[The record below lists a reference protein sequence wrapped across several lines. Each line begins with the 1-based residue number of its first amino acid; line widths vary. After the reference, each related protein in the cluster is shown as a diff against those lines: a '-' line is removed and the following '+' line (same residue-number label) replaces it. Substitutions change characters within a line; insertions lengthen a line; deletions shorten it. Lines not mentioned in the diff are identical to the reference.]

1 MLHKLSYTKILV
13 FFLLM
18 QGAMFCHAQIAYL
31 AFNST
36 TVKAYDVNTNTV
48 LANIPVSES
57 PIKVI
62 PHPDGTKAYLFSNS
76 IQVLDVA
83 TQTITNTINVTET
96 LMSTCISYDGQF
108 LYFNTLVPNT
118 YPYEIKLYKLNTQ
131 TNVVSY
137 LTSLQNGYYDMSISP
152 NDDKLYL
159 VGNSEAI
166 VFNTT
171 NFSNYITIP
180 FLVYN
185 NYGQTMCC
193 LNNDGSKLFVTGETL
208 GRFNIINTLNYTVDT
223 SCLFGPNG
231 GFYSAS
237 CMQYNP
243 VTNSIYVAG
252 IDGTSAGKW
261 ISYNIATNQVEST
274 INFNPFLSPLSMEIN
289 EEGTLCYTVGGQL
302 IHAGTMRTINTTN
315 NTILPGVTN
324 IGTISNRSKN
334 FIVKL
339 RPEIDI
345 QVGPSN
351 QSITDGDHTPSL
363 SDKTDF
369 GNVNTTGYAT
379 QMYKIKNTGLAP
391 LHVPTI
397 SLTGPNASMFTIS
410 AMPMDI
416 PVGGV
421 DSFAV
426 YFYPSSP
433 GTKTAVVNIDN
444 NDFNE
449 GAYDFAIQGTGTLP
463 KYVYTTQAAANTVG
477 VIDRN
482 TNQHVMDINVGSYP
496 NGLCFNP
503 SRSKLFVTNS
513 NSNDVSVIN
522 TITNSVMHTI
532 PVGSYPVGICAS
544 PNGNKLY
551 VANQNSNSVS
561 VINVS
566 TQTIDATIPV
576 GNLPFGICISLD
588 GSKVF
593 VSNNGSNTVSVIN
606 TATNTISATL
616 NVGLA
621 PKGITINP
629 SGTIVY
635 VANSGSNNVSSFNVS
650 NHSMNPNV
658 NVGTS
663 PYSIC
668 FNATGTKYFVSNYID
683 FTISS
688 VPIAGGFFQTIAVGN
703 YPAGLSLSDD
713 GSQLWVTNY
722 GTDNM
727 SVINTSNNAVI
738 NTINIGSGP
747 ISFGNSIATIGVP
760 EIKVKGGNIPLLLQI
775 ENYDYTPSVYDNT
788 NMGNVNAG
796 SNLTK
801 TFYIQNTGSSEL
813 VINGIDVYGPD
824 ASMFGLNQVPNIIA
838 AGTTDSFKITFTS
851 TAGGTKLAYVHIA
864 SNVPNLQNFYYGLQ
878 GEGAGLF
885 EFSGQIKLFLQGYY
899 QGNSLMQSALLNQ
912 NWPAASSTQT
922 DFISVELHNPN
933 FPHELMFTYSGVLQ
947 TDGIFA
953 GTFPNAT
960 LGHEYYLVI
969 KHRNSI
975 ETWSANP
982 VLLSNQ
988 FNYDFTTAATQAY
1001 GDNQV
1006 EVEPGVFAI
1015 YTGDMNQDGFVDS
1028 FDFPTLDTDIFNGVS
1043 SMYVNTDLN
1052 GDGFVDSFDFPL
1064 FDVNSFNGVSMMTPG

>member
-1 MLHKLSYTKILV
+1 MKHKLSYTKILV
-13 FFLLM
+13 LFFLM
-18 QGAMFCHAQIAYL
+18 QGAMFCHAQVAYL

-36 TVKAYDVNTNTV
+36 TVKAYDVTTNTV

-57 PIKVI
+57 PIRVI
-62 PHPDGTKAYLFSNS
+62 PHPDGTKAYLFKNS

-96 LMSTCISYDGQF
+96 LMSTCISHDGQY
-108 LYFNTLVPNT
+108 LYFNTLVPNA

-131 TNVVSY
+131 TNLVSY

-171 NFSNYITIP
+171 NFSSYITIP

-185 NYGQTMCC
+185 NFGQTMCC
-193 LNNDGSKLFVTGETL
+193 LNNDGSKLFVTGETI
-208 GRFNIINTLNYTVDT
+208 GRLNIINTLNYTVDT
-223 SCLFGPNG
+223 SCLFGPWG
-231 GFYSAS
+231 GFQSTT

-243 VTNSIYVAG
+243 VTNRIYVAG
-252 IDGTSAGKW
+252 IDGSSAGKW
-261 ISYNIATNQVEST
+261 ISYDIATNQVENT

-289 EEGTLCYTVGGQL
+289 DEGTLCYTVGGEL
-302 IHAGTMRTINTTN
+302 INAGTMRTINTTN
-315 NTILPGVTN
+315 NTILSGVTN
-324 IGTISNRSKN
+324 IGTIWNRSKN

-345 QVGPSN
+345 QVGPSIL
-351 QSITDGDHTPSL
+351 SIADGDNTPSL

-391 LHVPTI
+391 LHIPTI
-397 SLTGPNASMFTIS
+397 SLTGPNASMFAIS

-433 GTKTAVVNIDN
+433 GTKSAVVNINN

-449 GAYDFAIQGTGTLP
+449 GVYDFAIQGTGTLP
-463 KYVYTTQAAANTVG
+463 KYVYNTQAAANTVG

-496 NGLCFNP
+496 NGMCFN
-503 SRSKLFVTNS
+503 STKSKLFVTNS

-522 TITNSVMHTI
+522 TLTNSVIQTI
-532 PVGSYPVGICAS
+532 SVGSYPVGICAS
-544 PNGNKLY
+544 PNGDKLY

-561 VINVS
+561 VVNLHTLTV
-566 TQTIDATIPV
+566 DATIPV

-593 VSNNGSNTVSVIN
+593 VSNHGSNTVSVIN
-606 TATNTISATL
+606 TATQNVIATL

-650 NHSMNPNV
+650 NNAMNPNV
-658 NVGTS
+658 SVGNS

-668 FNATGTKYFVSNYID
+668 FNATGTKYYVSNYYD
-683 FTISS
+683 FTVRS
-688 VPIAGGFFQTIAVGN
+688 VPIAGGFPQTIAVGN
-703 YPAGLSLSDD
+703 YPAGMSLSED
-713 GSQLWVTNY
+713 GTQLWVTNY

-727 SVINTSNNAVI
+727 TVINTSNNAVI
-738 NTINIGSGP
+738 NTIGVGSGP
-747 ISFGNSIATIGVP
+747 ISFGNSVATIGVP
-760 EIKVKGGNIPLLLQI
+760 EIKVKGGSMPMLLQI
-775 ENYDYTPSVYDNT
+775 ENYDYTPAINDNT
-788 NMGNVNAG
+788 NMGNANAG

-813 VINGIDVYGPD
+813 VINGIDLYGPD

-838 AGTTDSFKITFTS
+838 AGTIDSFKITFTP
-851 TAGGTKLAYVHIA
+851 TANGTKLAYVHIA
-864 SNVPNLQNFYYGLQ
+864 SNVTNLSNFYFGIQ
-878 GEGAGLF
+878 GEGVGVF
-885 EFSGQIKLFLQGYY
+885 EFPIQVKLFLQGYY
-899 QGNSLMQSALLNQ
+899 QGASSMQAVMLNQ
-912 NWPAASSTQT
+912 NAPAANATQT
-922 DFISVELHNPN
+922 DFVQLELRDPIFPYEVVFIS
-933 FPHELMFTYSGVLQ
+933 YGVLQ
-947 TDGIFA
+947 TDGNMTCSIPYA
-953 GTFPNAT
+953 AM
-960 LGHEYYLVI
+960 GHNYYIGVR
-969 KHRNSI
+969 HRNSI

-982 VLLSNQ
+982 VLMSNQ
-988 FNYDFTTAATQAY
+988 TTYDFTTAANQAY
-1001 GDNQV
+1001 GSNQV
-1006 EVEPGVFAI
+1006 EVEPGVFALFS
-1015 YTGDMNQDGFVDS
+1015 GDINQDGYIDG
-1028 FDFPTLDTDIFNGVS
+1028 FDYPDFDTDSQNNVS
-1043 SMYVNTDLN
+1043 GMYVATDLN
-1052 GDGFVDSFDFPL
+1052 GDGYVDGFDYPI
-1064 FDVNSFNGVSMMTPG
+1064 FDENSQNNVSIVTP